1 MKERKAYVILACLM
15 FVFSVANVMYSS
27 YTRHL
32 NNHKFCDVVNT
43 ITEVAIPK
51 PSNPAADP
59 SRERSYVLYTKFVV
73 LDKSL
78 GCLWK
83 Y

>member
-1 MKERKAYVILACLM
+1 MLI
-15 FVFSVANVMYSS
+15 FSIANVMYSG

-32 NNHKFCDVVNT
+32 NNHKWCDVVGT
-43 ITEVAIPK
+43 IIAVPIPK
-51 PSNPAADP
+51 PVNPAADP

-78 GCLWK
+78 GC
-83 Y
+83 